1 MEAEALLREI
11 SAFCRQTQMAEST
24 FGRRSVNDGKFVSRL
39 KYGGDVTTT
48 TVEKVRSFINEQAGR
63 PPGENRMPLSLPAG
77 FNAALTTAHGV
88 ETAPRREIPPAEHF
102 RFYDNRQKYLMFVN
116 TCSEKQ
122 VVASRVAAE
131 FEALRPRPP
140 ALRLFDAGVG
150 DGTVLSRVLRS
161 MHRRFTRHPFYVV
174 GKEISLEDVRLALS
188 HIPDR
193 LFEHPATVVVMTNL
207 PYAEAPW
214 LTPADSTEAA
224 RTVWKEVALKGDTS
238 AEFEE
243 QITDLQSFLS
253 ENWRATVSK
262 KSGNPLHEKPVVL
275 VLYRDDCR
283 FALDQVIPH
292 RGAPRADFDL
302 VMASQPYRARASTEF
317 KARRV
322 VAPLAKALAPGGRL
336 LGIHSCGGDPAL
348 EIVQKIWPGEQPFG
362 TRRQQLLAAT
372 RHELGKAAHNFNFI
386 SNSDAKSLFRYD
398 MHTLPGEIDAEASSI
413 GTSTLLA
420 AWNAATYVAQIE
432 DPRLD
437 AAMADNAYL
446 AATKEVLKASGGLW
460 FFDESYVIS
469 RKRDVG

>member
-1 MEAEALLREI
+1 
-11 SAFCRQTQMAEST
+11 MAEST

-39 KYGGDVTTT
+39 RFGGGVTTT
-48 TVEKVRSFINEQAGR
+48 TVERVRSFISERQPKDARAAPPRPAARSPALASTRPGAAAAG
-63 PPGENRMPLSLPAG
+63 
-77 FNAALTTAHGV
+77 
-88 ETAPRREIPPAEHF
+88 ETAVEHF

-122 VVASRVAAE
+122 VIAQRVAAE
-131 FEALRPRPP
+131 FEHLRPRPP

-161 MHRRFTRHPFYVV
+161 MHRRFPRHPLYVV

-214 LTPADSTEAA
+214 LSPADPALAA
-224 RTVWKEVALKGDTS
+224 RTVWKEVALRGETS
-238 AEFEE
+238 GEFED
-243 QITDLQSFLS
+243 QIIDLQDFLS

-262 KSGNPLHEKPVVL
+262 KSGNPLPEKPVVL
-275 VLYRDDCR
+275 VIYREDCR
-283 FALDQVIPH
+283 FALDQVIPR
-292 RGAPRADFDL
+292 RGVPKAGFDL
-302 VMASQPYRARASTEF
+302 VIASQPYRARATSEF

-322 VAPLAKALAPGGRL
+322 VAPLARALRPGGRL
-336 LGIHSCGGDPAL
+336 LGIHSYGGDPGL
-348 EIVQKIWPGEQPFG
+348 EIVRRVWPGEEPFI

-372 RHELGKAAHNFNFI
+372 RRELGKAAHNYNFI
-386 SNSDAKSLFRYD
+386 SGSDAKSLFRYE
-398 MHTLPGEIDAEASSI
+398 MHTLPGEIDAESSSI

-437 AAMADNAYL
+437 AAMVDNRYL
-446 AATKEVLKASGGLW
+446 AATRQVLKAHGGLW
-460 FFDESYVIS
+460 FFDESYVIA
-469 RKRDVG
+469 RKREP

>member
-1 MEAEALLREI
+1 MQAETLLREI
-11 SAFCRQTQMAEST
+11 AAFCRETRMAEST
-24 FGRRSVNDGKFVSRL
+24 FGRRSVNDGKFVGRL
-39 KYGGDVTTT
+39 KHGGDVTIS
-48 TVEKVRSFINEQAGR
+48 TVEKVRSFISEQAQRQPAEPRIGPR
-63 PPGENRMPLSLPAG
+63 LPDG
-77 FNAALTTAHGV
+77 FNAALTSARGLDI
-88 ETAPRREIPPAEHF
+88 PRPDIPPAEHF

-131 FEALRPRPP
+131 FDALRPRPP

-161 MHRRFTRHPFYVV
+161 MHRRFARHPFYIV

-214 LTPADSTEAA
+214 LAPSDPAEAA
-224 RTVWKEVALKGDTS
+224 RTVWKEVALTGDTS

-243 QITDLQSFLS
+243 QITDLQAFLS

-262 KSGNPLHEKPVVL
+262 KSGNPIHEKAVVL

-283 FALDQVIPH
+283 FALDQVIPT
-292 RGAPRADFDL
+292 RGAPKADFDL
-302 VMASQPYRARASTEF
+302 IMASQPYRARATTEF

-322 VAPLAKALAPGGRL
+322 VAPLARALAPGGRL
-336 LGIHSCGGDPAL
+336 LGIHSCGGDPGL
-348 EIVQKIWPGEQPFG
+348 EIVQRIWPGEQPFA

-372 RHELGKAAHNFNFI
+372 KHELGKAAHAFNFI

-398 MHTLPGEIDAEASSI
+398 MHTLPGEIDAEATSI

-446 AATKEVLKASGGLW
+446 AATKEVLKAAGGLW